1 MGGQIGVL
9 WGYGGCGEW
18 GMLDIVICIY
28 ILMDR
33 RGALRADV

>member
-18 GMLDIVICIY
+18 GMLDTISLYVYIY
-28 ILMDR
+28 LWIDEEL
-33 RGALRADV
+33 